1 MTRSKLSTPKH
12 STVGKRL
19 VGAMREVQALEFARR
34 VREVREGLGLAQ
46 SEFAQQFG
54 LSLRSLQE
62 WEQARRL
69 PDTAV
74 LAYLRV
80 IERNPKAVQSA
91 LKPTAARC
99 GTPRAVLKARVLK
112 SGVNFPSPG
121 GNVTLSSICRCRYG
135 TRFHGPQRS
144 SGRRP
149 VSLAIL
155 LSAAGPTSSLS

>member
-1 MTRSKLSTPKH
+1 MTQSKLATPKH
-12 STVGKRL
+12 SAAGKRL

-74 LAYLRV
+74 MAYLRV
-80 IERNPKAVQSA
+80 IERNPKAVRSA
-91 LKPTAARC
+91 LKPTAA
-99 GTPRAVLKARVLK
+99 
-112 SGVNFPSPG
+112 
-121 GNVTLSSICRCRYG
+121 
-135 TRFHGPQRS
+135 
-144 SGRRP
+144 
-149 VSLAIL
+149 
-155 LSAAGPTSSLS
+155 

>member
-1 MTRSKLSTPKH
+1 MGSVAKPIRTRTFSRRAKRLLRGDRAPGTKHCGATGCPPSGSRDGRDSKGTLGTARNGEARRRARSLSDTQQLSTPKH
-12 STVGKRL
+12 AVAGRRL
-19 VGAMREVQALEFARR
+19 IGALREVQALEFARR

-46 SEFAQQFG
+46 AEFAQQFG

-91 LKPTAARC
+91 LKPTAA
-99 GTPRAVLKARVLK
+99 
-112 SGVNFPSPG
+112 
-121 GNVTLSSICRCRYG
+121 
-135 TRFHGPQRS
+135 
-144 SGRRP
+144 
-149 VSLAIL
+149 
-155 LSAAGPTSSLS
+155 

>member
-12 STVGKRL
+12 SAAGKRL
-19 VGAMREVQALEFARR
+19 IGAKREVQALEFARR

-46 SEFAQQFG
+46 SEFARRFG

-91 LKPTAARC
+91 LKPTAA
-99 GTPRAVLKARVLK
+99 
-112 SGVNFPSPG
+112 
-121 GNVTLSSICRCRYG
+121 
-135 TRFHGPQRS
+135 
-144 SGRRP
+144 
-149 VSLAIL
+149 
-155 LSAAGPTSSLS
+155 

>member
-1 MTRSKLSTPKH
+1 MIRKKLSTPKQ
-12 STVGKRL
+12 SAAGKRL

-46 SEFAQQFG
+46 SEFAQRFG

-91 LKPTAARC
+91 LRPTAA
-99 GTPRAVLKARVLK
+99 
-112 SGVNFPSPG
+112 
-121 GNVTLSSICRCRYG
+121 
-135 TRFHGPQRS
+135 
-144 SGRRP
+144 
-149 VSLAIL
+149 
-155 LSAAGPTSSLS
+155 